1 MAGHT
6 QVSGAIP
13 RAALDEE
20 GTMLRGALPTFITER
35 EMILCKVAP
44 RVLDTYEVRLCL
56 FMAVERGLRFVL
68 AVRPGAT
75 VDASLEASIREAG
88 GVVVANEGPD
98 FAVSVSALDA
108 SGAAQETW
116 VLGDDQALAALHEKV
131 ASEWLTRTF
140 VPGAV
145 LAGEDLT
152 RLRDVVRRARFT
164 LKNVDDED
172 VRTALLDL
180 MDAALLLRGA
190 VCVQ

>member
-1 MAGHT
+1 
-6 QVSGAIP
+6 
-13 RAALDEE
+13 
-20 GTMLRGALPTFITER
+20 MLRGALPTFITER

-75 VDASLEASIREAG
+75 VDAPLEASIREAG

-152 RLRDVVRRARFT
+152 RLRDVVRRARFA

>member
-13 RAALDEE
+13 RAAHEE

-75 VDASLEASIREAG
+75 VDAPLEASIREAG

-152 RLRDVVRRARFT
+152 RLRDVVRRARFA